1 MRAVVRCV
9 LAVVTVAASVVA
21 GPAGTSVAAANQPHD
36 FAIASVLPRRG
47 ATVGVAYPVVVTFKA
62 PSRTGTRPS
71 APSQSS
77 RRPQ

>member
-36 FAIASVLPRRG
+36 FAIASVLPTRG
-47 ATVGVAYPVVVTFKA
+47 ATVGVAHPVVVTFRG
-62 PSRTGTRPS
+62 PSRPAGRR
-71 APSQSS
+71 ARHRQSS
-77 RRPQ
+77 RSPQ